1 MPRSAAAGSAIALF
15 RLSTRIAPAA
25 GDRAASWRHR
35 AELRELCLAV
45 ATAAPASIS
54 TPPFSAMPG

>member
-1 MPRSAAAGSAIALF
+1 M
-15 RLSTRIAPAA
+15 
-25 GDRAASWRHR
+25 
-35 AELRELCLAV
+35 RELSLAV